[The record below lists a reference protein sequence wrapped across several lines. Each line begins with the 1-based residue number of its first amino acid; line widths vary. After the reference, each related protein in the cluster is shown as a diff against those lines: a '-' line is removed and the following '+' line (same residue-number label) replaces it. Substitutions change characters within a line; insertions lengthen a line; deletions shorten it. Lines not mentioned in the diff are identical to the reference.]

1 MLLQRQA
8 TDTRSVLDGP
18 APPLLEP
25 LFEAAKRGLPLEPAV
40 QCIVARLGF
49 DNFILAFTNFH
60 HLSSD
65 GKFYFCTSVPL
76 QWVAEYDQCSYIEID
91 PRTIHCW
98 NNLTPLIWDRRIAG
112 EDPRRIQLF
121 ERAASYGVGSGV
133 CIGLRGD
140 PHSHGMLGLNVVE
153 RDVDES
159 RANQWIA
166 AMGDIML
173 LAVHF
178 HATFQRS
185 VIDEGVEPRQKGFPL
200 SDRERECLRLCARGQ
215 TNGDIARRL
224 AISERTVQFHFSNVL
239 SKIGAANRQEA
250 VALAISAGIIQR

>member
-25 LFEAAKRGLPLEPAV
+25 LFDAAKRGLPLEAPAQV
-40 QCIVARLGF
+40 IVKSLGF
-49 DNFILAFTNFH
+49 DSFILAVTTFQQLRN
-60 HLSSD
+60 D

-76 QWVAEYDQCSYIEID
+76 PWVAEYDQCSYIEID

-112 EDPRRIQLF
+112 DDPQRNRLF
-121 ERAASYGVGSGV
+121 ERAARYGIGSGV
-133 CIGLRGD
+133 CVGLRGD
-140 PHSHGMLGLNVVE
+140 PHSHAMLGLNAVE
-153 RDVDES
+153 RNVDES
-159 RANQWIA
+159 RAHVWNA

-178 HATFQRS
+178 HATFLRS
-185 VIDEGVEPRQKGFPL
+185 VVDREMPPRHRGFPL
-200 SDRERECLRLCARGQ
+200 SARERECLELCARGQ
-215 TNGDIARRL
+215 TNGDIARKL
-224 AISERTVQFHFSNVL
+224 AISERTVQFHFSNML
-239 SKIGAANRQEA
+239 SKLEAANRQEA
-250 VALAISAGIIQR
+250 VALAVSAGIIAR